1 MLHVCYNLIK
11 KLRHLVSILN
21 CPWQFCDSQS
31 ACTLRALVR
40 YSTDI
45 TVCLLTR
52 SFQMDLLKST
62 LLCNPHFQKIW
73 NDCLAAYLQVKC
85 NICYTFANFIIANF
99 AAMNSKKLCAN
110 SSPFLTISLQLTP
123 RCKILPYRILMHLLA
138 SQNLVHFILG
148 ILLFILNS
156 STH

>member
-11 KLRHLVSILN
+11 TLRHLVSILN
-21 CPWQFCDSQS
+21 CPWQFRDFQS

-40 YSTDI
+40 YSTEI
-45 TVCLLTR
+45 TACLLTM
-52 SFQMDLLKST
+52 SFQMYLLKCT

-123 RCKILPYRILMHLLA
+123 RCKIPPYRILMHLLA
-138 SQNLVHFILG
+138 S
-148 ILLFILNS
+148 
-156 STH
+156 